1 MYATNKKVI
10 NKMKKL
16 ILDYMDVKEVI
27 RYIKEFPYE
36 LDYNIFQYGCLDCY
50 DYDLYKRL
58 KEFGVN
64 TKPVTEYEKVL
75 DFGCTYKHRENIR
88 NLYKIVVR
96 RAAKEIFSDFKYNT
110 INAR

>member
-10 NKMKKL
+10 NKMKDL
-16 ILDYMDVKEVI
+16 ILNYMDVKEVI
-27 RYIKEFPYE
+27 RYKENFPYE
-36 LDYNIFQYGCLDCY
+36 LDYNIYQYGCLDCY

-58 KEFGVN
+58 ADFGVT

-75 DFGCTYKHRENIR
+75 DFGCTYKHREDIR

-96 RAAKEIFSDFKYNT
+96 RAVQEIIKMN
-110 INAR
+110 R